1 MSDEKTAEEKGKY
14 FGPYQGILK
23 KAISIK
29 KRFFSSKY
37 YNKFVQ
43 NPEMLQEITFLKER
57 Y

>member
-1 MSDEKTAEEKGKY
+1 MKKTAEEKGKY

-29 KRFFSSKY
+29 KRFFFPKY
-37 YNKFVQ
+37 HNKFVQ
-43 NPEMLQEITFLKER
+43 NPEMLQEITFLEER